1 MRWKN
6 LGFKGGTAVVLMVAL
21 MGCMP
26 IQPVTPSATDATPES
41 TTEAT
46 TEATGGTTAEAT
58 SELTP
63 EPVEETTTPESATY
77 DDPFAY
83 CAAVGTVDEP
93 DERYTG
99 AELPDSIAEGIREA
113 FDASDVPLE
122 VFQRGTVWR
131 CMDGKVYAC
140 NVGAN
145 IPCLGKADL
154 SQEPT
159 EAMAEYCQETP
170 DSDCIPA
177 VVTGRETVYSW
188 RCDGTTPVVDEQYTQ
203 VDSQGFLEFAWHELT
218 LPQ

>member
-93 DERYTG
+93 DER
-99 AELPDSIAEGIREA
+99 
-113 FDASDVPLE
+113 
-122 VFQRGTVWR
+122 
-131 CMDGKVYAC
+131 
-140 NVGAN
+140 
-145 IPCLGKADL
+145 
-154 SQEPT
+154 
-159 EAMAEYCQETP
+159 
-170 DSDCIPA
+170 
-177 VVTGRETVYSW
+177 
-188 RCDGTTPVVDEQYTQ
+188 
-203 VDSQGFLEFAWHELT
+203 
-218 LPQ
+218 